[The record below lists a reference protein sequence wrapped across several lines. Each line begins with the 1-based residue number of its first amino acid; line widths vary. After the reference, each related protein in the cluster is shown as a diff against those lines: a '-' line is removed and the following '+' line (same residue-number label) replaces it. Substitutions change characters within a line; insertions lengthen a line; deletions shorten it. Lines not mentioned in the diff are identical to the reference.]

1 MIDLDKWSIWF
12 CAAVVIAFIFGGCAP
27 TNEYIAAR
35 KAESVMATTVMD
47 AYGAWRVADLAK
59 QKSIVAAAKSLS
71 EAQSALK
78 SWRDTDQT
86 QVDKAFKAAR
96 DAVYAYDTALEAY
109 KQGTNRNFVG
119 VEANAIDAIKTLLGV
134 LASYGVKI
142 ASQLL

>member
-1 MIDLDKWSIWF
+1 MIDLDKWSLWF
-12 CAAVVIAFIFGGCAP
+12 CAAIVAAFVFCGCAP
-27 TNEYIAAR
+27 TTEYIAAR
-35 KAESVMATTVMD
+35 KAEPVMATTVMD
-47 AYGAWRVADLAK
+47 AYGAWRVTDLAK
-59 QKSIVAAAKSLS
+59 QKAIVAAAKSLA
-71 EAQSALK
+71 EAQAGLAK
-78 SWRDTDQT
+78 WRTVDQT

-119 VEANAIDAIKTLLGV
+119 VEANAIDAIRTLLAV

>member
-1 MIDLDKWSIWF
+1 MIDLDKWSLWF
-12 CAAVVIAFIFGGCAP
+12 CAAIVAAFVFCGCAP
-27 TNEYIAAR
+27 TTEYIAAR

-47 AYGAWRVADLAK
+47 AYGAWRVTDLAK
-59 QKSIVAAAKSLS
+59 QKAIVAAAKSLS

-78 SWRDTDQT
+78 SWRDTDQA

-109 KQGTNRNFVG
+109 KQGTNKNFVG
-119 VEANAIDAIKTLLGV
+119 LEANAIDAIKTLIGV
-134 LASYGVKI
+134 LANYGVKI